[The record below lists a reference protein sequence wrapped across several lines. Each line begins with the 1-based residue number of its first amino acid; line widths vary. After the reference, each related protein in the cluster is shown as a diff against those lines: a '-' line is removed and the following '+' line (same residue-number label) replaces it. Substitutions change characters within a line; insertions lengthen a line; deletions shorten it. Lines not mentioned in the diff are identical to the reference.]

1 MRAVSAKFGDQM
13 GRIWMNGIRATV
25 KSGRLELDAPP
36 EWPDGTEVLIEPAA
50 ISRAI
55 GIDESQWRDDPD
67 SLADWGTW
75 IKTIE
80 PLEFTSEETTRI
92 DRFDQQMRL
101 YNIDIVRRQ
110 MQERI
115 GE

>member
-1 MRAVSAKFGDQM
+1 
-13 GRIWMNGIRATV
+13 MNAIRATV

-50 ISRAI
+50 TPRMI
-55 GIDESQWRDDPD
+55 GIDESQWRDNPD
-67 SLADWGTW
+67 SLADWDTW

-80 PLEFTSEETTRI
+80 PLEFTSEERTRI
-92 DRFDQQMRL
+92 DQFDQQMQR
-101 YNIDIVRRQ
+101 YNVDAVKRQ
-110 MQERI
+110 MLDRT